1 MKLLPRVWIV
11 LGFGSILLALAGC
24 ISSLPTG
31 NPHAMPSHGG
41 IMTQVAAA
49 TGVFGPLTWAAVAL
63 VAAGIVSWMLGNRTR
78 ALLMIATGACLTI
91 ATLLALELVS
101 LLLWPAVIAAV
112 IAGVTLL
119 AGWLWPKWQKLRGK
133 E

>member
-1 MKLLPRVWIV
+1 MRLLPRVWIV
-11 LGFGSILLALAGC
+11 LGLGSILLALVGC
-24 ISSLPTG
+24 VSSLPTG
-31 NPHAMPSHGG
+31 KVPSMTAHSGS
-41 IMTQVAAA
+41 ITQVATAA
-49 TGVFGPLTWAAVAL
+49 GVFGPLTWAAVAL

-133 E
+133 A

>member
-1 MKLLPRVWIV
+1 MRLLPRVWIV

-24 ISSLPTG
+24 MSTLPTG
-31 NPHAMPSHGG
+31 NPHAMASHGG
-41 IMTQVAAA
+41 SMTQVAAA
-49 TGVFGPLTWAAVAL
+49 AGVFGPLTWAAVAL
-63 VAAGIVSWMLGNRTR
+63 VAAGIVSWFLGNRTR

-101 LLLWPAVIAAV
+101 LLIWPAVVAAA
-112 IAGVTLL
+112 IAGVVLL

>member
-1 MKLLPRVWIV
+1 MRLLPRVWIV
-11 LGFGSILLALAGC
+11 LGFGSVLLALVGC
-24 ISSLPTG
+24 MSSLPMG
-31 NPHAMPSHGG
+31 KQSLPPHSGS
-41 IMTQVAAA
+41 MTQVAAA
-49 TGVFGPLTWAAVAL
+49 AGVFGPLTWAAVAL

-101 LLLWPAVIAAV
+101 LLLWPAVIAAA

-119 AGWLWPKWQKLRGK
+119 AGWLLPKWQKLRGK
-133 E
+133 A